1 VPAETILWDAARVR
15 WDTFPAA
22 DPGKEAFVRE
32 LALARTGF
40 ARPYLAYG
48 TMLRAPTIPA
58 TLIDL
63 DFHQRYYGWG
73 TDAWL
78 NDGSWSVPDVMVS
91 AWRSPDGEIGT
102 VFVNLRGDRAVT
114 VPVDIDLK
122 LLWNE
127 DRAGAEVKL
136 LTLDGATRLNDI
148 ALDNKLNAEL
158 TLEPRKVTV
167 LEIAVA

>member
-1 VPAETILWDAARVR
+1 
-15 WDTFPAA
+15 
-22 DPGKEAFVRE
+22 
-32 LALARTGF
+32 
-40 ARPYLAYG
+40 
-48 TMLRAPTIPA
+48 
-58 TLIDL
+58 
-63 DFHQRYYGWG
+63 
-73 TDAWL
+73 
-78 NDGSWSVPDVMVS
+78 
-91 AWRSPDGEIGT
+91 
-102 VFVNLRGDRAVT
+102 

-136 LTLDGATRLNDI
+136 LTLDGALRLNDI